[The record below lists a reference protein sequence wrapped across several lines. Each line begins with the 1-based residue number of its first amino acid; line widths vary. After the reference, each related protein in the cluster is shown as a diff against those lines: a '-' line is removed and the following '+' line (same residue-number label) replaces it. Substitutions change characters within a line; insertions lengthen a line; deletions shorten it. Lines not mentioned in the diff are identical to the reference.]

1 MWGGVICGAL
11 LEHQG
16 THILLSGGA
25 QVFLDH
31 AEQCDFPVG
40 IYLRVTYREI
50 GGRKFARDIAPSDAF
65 EALDGP
71 DREVSDRE

>member
-1 MWGGVICGAL
+1 MDEHAIAGERWHLAHRLGHGLGAL
-11 LEHQG
+11 
-16 THILLSGGA
+16 I
-25 QVFLDH
+25 LDH

-65 EALDGP
+65 EALHVP
-71 DREVSDRE
+71 DHEVSDRE

>member
-40 IYLRVTYREI
+40 IYLRVT
-50 GGRKFARDIAPSDAF
+50 
-65 EALDGP
+65 
-71 DREVSDRE
+71 